1 MGLNNFILN
10 CEKENKEMIKDIEYY
25 KNKSERLQQRIDK
38 AIEYVKNIQRVDNY
52 LDGIPCDDILSILQ
66 GKEMK

>member
-10 CEKENKEMIKDIEYY
+10 CEKENKKLEENIEYY

-38 AIEYVKNIQRVDNY
+38 AIEYINTSTIDPRSCYHFRDTIY
-52 LDGIPCDDILSILQ
+52 SILQ
-66 GKEMK
+66 AKEMK